1 MHYFRSTSVL
11 LCRIYVSVTHLFPT
25 NCCNVGF
32 AIVVVVIVPYL
43 PACLILFPIV
53 RLLLVL
59 GWFSCY
65 YNSMYSFSAAKV
77 ITDRDT
83 GRSRGFGFVH
93 FSSDDS
99 ASSALSAMDG
109 QVRKSFMIIYVLYFL
124 KRTIVLF

>member
-1 MHYFRSTSVL
+1 
-11 LCRIYVSVTHLFPT
+11 
-25 NCCNVGF
+25 
-32 AIVVVVIVPYL
+32 
-43 PACLILFPIV
+43 
-53 RLLLVL
+53 
-59 GWFSCY
+59 
-65 YNSMYSFSAAKV
+65 MYSFSAAKV

-124 KRTIVLF
+124 KRTIVLFWTSVFQDLQGRAIRVSYANERTESTGRSFGSGGGAGGYRGGGGFGRDRGGDADF